1 MMVPARRSNLRCRLV
16 AKKNRFVIRKEWA
29 VEYAE
34 MHDPTNW
41 LKLVVL
47 SFPAML
53 REMLRAVLKR
63 KSFE

>member
-1 MMVPARRSNLRCRLV
+1 LWQRRIG
-16 AKKNRFVIRKEWA
+16 FVIRKEWA

-41 LKLVVL
+41 LKLVVM

-53 REMLRAVLKR
+53 REMLRAVFKR
-63 KSFE
+63 RVLSKEKEAL

>member
-1 MMVPARRSNLRCRLV
+1 LWQRRIG
-16 AKKNRFVIRKEWA
+16 FVIRKEGA

-41 LKLVVL
+41 LKLVVM

-63 KSFE
+63 RVLGKEKEAL